1 MKGRPFPE
9 RLRYATDGILEIWR
23 KEQSFRTQALL
34 GVGAVLVAILL
45 RLPQIW
51 WAALAIVIGLV
62 LVAETMNSTIEA
74 IADVVH
80 PDLHP
85 SIKAAKDMAAGGV
98 LLASLTALVVGLCLI
113 FSLV

>member
-9 RLRYATDGILEIWR
+9 RLRYATDGILEMWV
-23 KEQSFRTQALL
+23 KEQSFRTQVLL
-34 GVGAVLVAILL
+34 GAGVVLIAFLL
-45 RLPQIW
+45 RPPLIW
-51 WAALAIVIGLV
+51 WAVLAIVIGLV

-74 IADVVH
+74 IADAVH
-80 PDLHP
+80 PDPHP

-98 LLASLTALVVGLCLI
+98 LLASITALVVGLCLI